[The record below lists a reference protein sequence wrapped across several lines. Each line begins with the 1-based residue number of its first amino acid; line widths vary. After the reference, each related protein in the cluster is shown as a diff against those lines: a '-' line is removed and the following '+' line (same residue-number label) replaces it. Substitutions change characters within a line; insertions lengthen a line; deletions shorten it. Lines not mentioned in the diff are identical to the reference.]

1 LRDLALVRG
10 ASAGFLFGT
19 DFTGSGSEM
28 TENLGVLKIN
38 RLDVFLTEIASHIF
52 PKSKRKNQN
61 EKRQCKIKNC

>member
-1 LRDLALVRG
+1 
-10 ASAGFLFGT
+10 
-19 DFTGSGSEM
+19 M

-52 PKSKRKNQN
+52 PKSKCKNQN